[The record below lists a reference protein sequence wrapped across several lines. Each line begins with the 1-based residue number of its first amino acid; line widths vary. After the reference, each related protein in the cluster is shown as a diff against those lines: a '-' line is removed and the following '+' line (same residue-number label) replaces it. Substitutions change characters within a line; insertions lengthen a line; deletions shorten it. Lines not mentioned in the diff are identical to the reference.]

1 MATHFKGPILYSTSQ
16 KGLTN
21 LNTGVWPDQC
31 VKWDD
36 FVDELDTG
44 WVVVKDS
51 GATVAIA
58 ADVHNGVLVITSAAT
73 TDNAGGSIQA
83 NEIFQLPNVSGES
96 MWYESRFYVD
106 STSGSG
112 VGQMDVFSG
121 MCENFSTNPEDGFAS
136 PNRIGFQLDDGNGR
150 LHIITES
157 GGTETKTELAS
168 THDLTDGTYCTLAW
182 KATKGNN
189 TSNVQFFKDKQL
201 VGTHT
206 TNIPTALLTPASISV
221 SGDATGTKSMGID
234 YVLSANDRG
243 VAYQF
248 SP

>member
-73 TDNAGGSIQA
+73 TDNDGGSIQA
-83 NEIFQLPNVSGES
+83 NEIFQLLRIMKIVE
-96 MWYESRFYVD
+96 
-106 STSGSG
+106 TL
-112 VGQMDVFSG
+112 
-121 MCENFSTNPEDGFAS
+121 NFILIIVEY
-136 PNRIGFQLDDGNGR
+136 ILLHLYYR
-150 LHIITES
+150 LKI
-157 GGTETKTELAS
+157 
-168 THDLTDGTYCTLAW
+168 
-182 KATKGNN
+182 
-189 TSNVQFFKDKQL
+189 
-201 VGTHT
+201 
-206 TNIPTALLTPASISV
+206 
-221 SGDATGTKSMGID
+221 
-234 YVLSANDRG
+234 
-243 VAYQF
+243 
-248 SP
+248 